1 MKKLFILFAL
11 LFNIVN
17 IKAYENKYFDIDIP
31 QEYKITVEEDNL
43 YKWKKDNK
51 YISIG
56 VSNNE
61 NGYTVKNYT
70 EEDINNQKKY
80 IEEKIN
86 ANLDKYDT
94 KVEVTDMKKI
104 VLGNNLYS
112 LSYTIYWPTQDHT
125 GYDIY
130 QFGNVISTDNYM
142 YTIVYNSNTKDIDEE
157 FNTILNSFNP
167 IDSTKNQ
174 SKENNYLYLII
185 VSIFVFAFIKIIIK
199 IVNKKKT
206 SK

>member
-17 IKAYENKYFDIDIP
+17 IKAYENKYFNIDIP

-43 YKWKKDNK
+43 YKWEKDNK
-51 YISIG
+51 YISIS

-94 KVEVTDMKKI
+94 KVEVTDMKKT
-104 VLGNNLYS
+104 VLSNNLYS
-112 LSYTIYWPTQDHT
+112 LSYTIYWPTQDYT

-199 IVNKKKT
+199 IVSKKKT

>member
-31 QEYKITVEEDNL
+31 QEYKITVEENNL
-43 YKWKKDNK
+43 YKWEKDNK
-51 YISIG
+51 YISISI
-56 VSNNE
+56 SNNE

-70 EEDINNQKKY
+70 EEDINNQKIY

-86 ANLDKYDT
+86 ENLDKYDT
-94 KVEVTDMKKI
+94 KVEVTDIKKI
-104 VLGNNLYS
+104 VLNNNLYS

-142 YTIVYNSNTKDIDEE
+142 YTIVYNSNTKEIDKE
-157 FNTILNSFNP
+157 FNNILNSFNP
-167 IDSTKNQ
+167 IDSTNNQDKN
-174 SKENNYLYLII
+174 NNYLYLII

>member
-1 MKKLFILFAL
+1 MKKLFILFVL
-11 LFNIVN
+11 LFNVVN

-31 QEYKITVEEDNL
+31 QEYKITVEENNL
-43 YKWKKDNK
+43 YKWEKDNK
-51 YISIG
+51 YISISI
-56 VSNNE
+56 SNNE

-70 EEDINNQKKY
+70 EEDINNQKIY

-86 ANLDKYDT
+86 ENLDKYDT
-94 KVEVTDMKKI
+94 KVEVTDIKKI
-104 VLGNNLYS
+104 VLNNNLYS

-142 YTIVYNSNTKDIDEE
+142 YTIVYNSNTKEIDKE
-157 FNTILNSFNP
+157 FNNILNSFNP
-167 IDSTKNQ
+167 IDSTNNQDKN
-174 SKENNYLYLII
+174 NNYLYLII

>member
-43 YKWKKDNK
+43 YKWEKDNK
-51 YISIG
+51 YISISI
-56 VSNNE
+56 SNNE

-94 KVEVTDMKKI
+94 KVEVTDMKKT

-157 FNTILNSFNP
+157 YNTILNSFNP

>member
-43 YKWKKDNK
+43 YKWEKDNK

-104 VLGNNLYS
+104 VLGNNHYS

-142 YTIVYNSNTKDIDEE
+142 YTILYNSNTKDIDEE

-167 IDSTKNQ
+167 IDSTHNQ

>member
-11 LFNIVN
+11 LFNMVN

-43 YKWKKDNK
+43 YKWEKDNK
-51 YISIG
+51 YISIS
-56 VSNNE
+56 VSSNE

-94 KVEVTDMKKI
+94 KVEVTYMKKI
-104 VLGNNLYS
+104 VIGNNHYS
-112 LSYTIYWPTQDHT
+112 LS
-125 GYDIY
+125 
-130 QFGNVISTDNYM
+130 
-142 YTIVYNSNTKDIDEE
+142 
-157 FNTILNSFNP
+157 
-167 IDSTKNQ
+167 
-174 SKENNYLYLII
+174 
-185 VSIFVFAFIKIIIK
+185 
-199 IVNKKKT
+199 
-206 SK
+206 